1 MPNDLPPKENT
12 LFKRVLRC
20 YEQKQYKN
28 GLKFCKQ
35 ILSNPK
41 YEEHGE
47 TLAMKG
53 LTLNCLGRK
62 EEAYN
67 YVRRGLRN
75 DLKSHVCW
83 HVFGL
88 LQRSDRKYD
97 EAIKCYRNALK
108 WDKDNIQILRDLSL
122 LQIQMRDLDGFRDTR
137 YQLLKLRPAQR
148 QSWIGYSISY
158 FLTGGYDMAY
168 SIMEEFRKTQYHEN
182 QIKSSHD
189 FEHSE
194 MLLYQNMIL
203 RESGKTRDAIK
214 HLTDYSK
221 FITDKV
227 QVKELQA
234 SLHME
239 LDEMKEA
246 ENIYRELLKRN
257 PENWSYYRKVEE
269 CLKLDHEVDRSSI
282 YEQYQSKYPNAEA
295 PKRLPLNFTTGE
307 RFKSL
312 VDIYLKKALRK
323 GVPSLFVNIR
333 GLYNDK
339 AKVQILEEL
348 LESYERNLTNFQS
361 FDENGEV
368 KEDPSVLLWT
378 YFFIAQQYDQLR
390 KTDRALEYIDK
401 VLQHTPTLIE
411 GYMVKAKIYKHAG
424 CIDEA
429 VKWIDEGRS
438 LDTADRYVNSKCAKY
453 LLRANQVKKAEEICG
468 LFTREGASPADNLDE
483 MQCMWFQTECAL
495 AHKRTRD
502 FGEAL
507 KKCHQIDR
515 NFSEIIEDQFDFHT
529 YCMRKVTLCAYIKLL
544 RLEDVLRSHPFYFRA
559 AKIAIELYIGLHDKP
574 YEESDK
580 DDNLNKGNLS
590 AKELKKLRSKKR
602 RAEKKAQAQEED
614 KKGPDQKENKEADK
628 REEKREKIDA
638 HALVKTEK
646 PLEEAIRFL
655 NHLQLLAKDRI
666 ETHIMAYEIYE
677 RKDKPLLMLQAIKRA
692 FAADPEHPKLHECII
707 RFAKTIADSRSKLS
721 KTVISVLNRG
731 MPEFLVDVDL
741 QGYNLQYLEKY
752 KSSLVCRIHVSKMM
766 YFLDSSKRA
775 EAAALI
781 TEMPEYL
788 DDLTLENCMFAYEVI
803 EQGCLGDCSELLQRF
818 KKKCRSMF
826 PLAKAFQDQSETG
839 NDASNFNHLND
850 HIAGI
855 DGQLTNG
862 PVGDRFQDGA
872 DDIME

>member
-41 YEEHGE
+41 FEEHGE

-53 LTLNCLGRK
+53 LTLNCLSRK

-83 HVFGL
+83 HVYGL

-122 LQIQMRDLDGFRDTR
+122 LQIQMRDLEGFRDTR

-158 FLTGGYDMAY
+158 FLLGSYDMAF
-168 SIMEEFRKTQYHEN
+168 SIMEEFRKTQYQEN
-182 QIKSSHD
+182 QVKSAHD

-203 RESGKTRDAIK
+203 RESNKKAEARKQLIE
-214 HLTDYSK
+214 YST
-221 FITDKV
+221 FITDKL

-234 SLHME
+234 TLHME
-239 LDEMKEA
+239 LNEMKEA
-246 ENIYRELLKRN
+246 EDIYRGLLKRN
-257 PENWSYYRKVEE
+257 PENWMYYRKIEE
-269 CLKLDHEVDRSSI
+269 CLRLESEADKMSL
-282 YEQYQSKYPNAEA
+282 YQEYHKRYPHTEA
-295 PKRLPLNFTTGE
+295 PTRLPLNFTTGE
-307 RFKSL
+307 AFKSL
-312 VDIYLKKALRK
+312 ADEYLQKALRK
-323 GVPSLFVNIR
+323 GVPSLFVNMR
-333 GLYNDK
+333 GLYGDK
-339 AKVQILEEL
+339 KKVEILENML
-348 LESYERNLTNFQS
+348 ASYEKNLETQQS
-361 FDENGEV
+361 FHDDGEI

-378 YFFIAQQYDQLR
+378 YFFIAQHHDQLR
-390 KTDRALEYIDK
+390 KTDLALKYVDK

-429 VKWIDEGRS
+429 LRWIDEGRT

-495 AHKRTRD
+495 AHKRTCNI
-502 FGEAL
+502 GEAL

-529 YCMRKVTLCAYIKLL
+529 YCMRKVTLNAYIKLL

-590 AKELKKLRSKKR
+590 AKELKKLKSKQR
-602 RAEKKAQAQEED
+602 RAEKKAQQEED
-614 KKGPDQKENKEADK
+614 KKGTDLKDSKEGDK
-628 REEKREKIDA
+628 KEEKKERFDA
-638 HALVKTEK
+638 KALAKNEK
-646 PLEEAIRFL
+646 PLEEAIKFL
-655 NHLQLLAKDRI
+655 THLQLLAKDRI
-666 ETHIMAYEIYE
+666 ETHLMAYEIYE
-677 RKDKPLLMLQAIKRA
+677 RKGKPLLMLQSIKRA
-692 FAADPEHPKLHECII
+692 YALDSDHPKLHECIV
-707 RFAKTIADSRSKLS
+707 RFAKTIADTRSNLS
-721 KTVISVLNRG
+721 QTVTAVLDRG
-731 MPEFLVDVDL
+731 MPKFLVNVDL
-741 QGYNLQYLEKY
+741 PSYNMAYFEKH
-752 KSSLVCRIHVSKMM
+752 STSLVCRIHVAKMIYYLDNSKKAAAVKMM
-766 YFLDSSKRA
+766 
-775 EAAALI
+775 
-781 TEMPEYL
+781 TEMPDNLE
-788 DDLTLENCMFAYEVI
+788 DRTLENCIMAYETI
-803 EQGCLGDCSELLQRF
+803 ENGSLGESSLLLMEFKQSCHRMFPFATIFQCSEN
-818 KKKCRSMF
+818 SI
-826 PLAKAFQDQSETG
+826 DQSPTC
-839 NDASNFNHLND
+839 NHNNIEATEKLS
-850 HIAGI
+850 
-855 DGQLTNG
+855 NG
-862 PVGDRFQDGA
+862 PTTEKITDGVDSV